1 MKIVQ
6 RSYDIWAGEE
16 GLEEVRAEKA
26 KKKKRSNKSNIKFD
40 KKVKGELYCYDK
52 KLSFLRGYIIIM
64 KSWIIG

>member
-26 KKKKRSNKSNIKFD
+26 KKREK
-40 KKVKGELYCYDK
+40 
-52 KLSFLRGYIIIM
+52 
-64 KSWIIG
+64 

>member
-40 KKVKGELYCYDK
+40 KKVKGEL
-52 KLSFLRGYIIIM
+52 
-64 KSWIIG
+64 